1 MKNPNFRS
9 DKEIMEARG
18 LCGALSSRNITI
30 STASRRVEN
39 RLLDEG
45 NFGFDRRDMGR
56 TLIVAAK
63 GDHNTPVEH
72 AEWYAEGG
80 SEHIELRTYEGKGHF
95 SIWDDLDILEEI
107 NQYMDTCYRDHG
119 M

>member
-1 MKNPNFRS
+1 MVLHTVESQSKVHCLR
-9 DKEIMEARG
+9 ETCYYQHGVAAGVE
-18 LCGALSSRNITI
+18 
-30 STASRRVEN
+30 EN

-95 SIWDDLDILEEI
+95 SIWDDLDILEEM
-107 NQYMDTCYRDHG
+107 NQYADTCYRDHG